1 VRGVRLNGNVP
12 QWMVEADRKLGT
24 LLKYMRREG
33 ITIDM
38 EAAEEHLRQFYA
50 KDRMRAHFS
59 MLDGDD
65 G

>member
-1 VRGVRLNGNVP
+1 
-12 QWMVEADRKLGT
+12 MVEADRKLGT